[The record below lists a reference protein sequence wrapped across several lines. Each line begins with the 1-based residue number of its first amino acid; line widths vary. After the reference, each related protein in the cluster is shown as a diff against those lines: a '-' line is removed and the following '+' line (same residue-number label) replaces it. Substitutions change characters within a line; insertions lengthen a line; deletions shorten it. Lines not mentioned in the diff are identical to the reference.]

1 MTRVESYICDI
12 CGAQRSGIVGIPP
25 VYPATRRHID
35 VCQDC
40 TEKLSHLTRTREGK
54 ELLRS
59 IKIPLRTDT

>member
-1 MTRVESYICDI
+1 MARVERFTCDI
-12 CGAQRSGIVGIPP
+12 CGATRSGIVGIPP
-25 VYPATRRHID
+25 VYPAFVREID
-35 VCQDC
+35 VCNDC